1 MKEKTLKALQVLFN
15 ITINNLG
22 FLIACGIIL
31 VIILKLACV

>member
-1 MKEKTLKALQVLFN
+1 MKEKTLNVLHVLFN

-31 VIILKLACV
+31 AIILKLACV